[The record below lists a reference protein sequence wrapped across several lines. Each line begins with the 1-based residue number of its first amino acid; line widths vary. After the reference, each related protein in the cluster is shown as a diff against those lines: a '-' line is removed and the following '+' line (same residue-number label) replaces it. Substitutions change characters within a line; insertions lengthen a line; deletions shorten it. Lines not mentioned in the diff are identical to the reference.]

1 MVTTKNIIS
10 VKAKILG
17 LAEAYDL
24 WQQYVVCKSWASMLI
39 QAQLKLLQ
47 GNLYDKDKK
56 VFFFIW
62 YSHTTLSL
70 TAERLECLIPAP
82 GVMRSNPA
90 VSGEISRKL
99 YIGGWIY
106 QSALW
111 RRLAQCFDFDTHT
124 QLLWEIGFPTAVG
137 QHLCQVY
144 SRGIFSWVLTNFTPS
159 LLPRYL
165 FLGTDSVL
173 LSDLRGNAPITAWWD
188 TSKTIVNNLSL
199 FLKTST

>member
-99 YIGGWIY
+99 YIGGWILSEY
-106 QSALW
+106 S
-111 RRLAQCFDFDTHT
+111 LAKACSVFRFRHSHT
-124 QLLWEIGFPTAVG
+124 TPLRNWISNCCWATFM
-137 QHLCQVY
+137 
-144 SRGIFSWVLTNFTPS
+144 PS
-159 LLPRYL
+159 LLLRYL
-165 FLGTDSVL
+165 FLGTDKLYSKFTPEVSFPRYW
-173 LSDLRGNAPITAWWD
+173 LSTTEW
-188 TSKTIVNNLSL
+188 SKRQRTNYGLMRYFKDNCKQLVPFSKN
-199 FLKTST
+199 